1 MLPDKIT
8 ISFVIPAESG
18 DKHCYDKNLTAF
30 IYSLE
35 DFDKISIPSN
45 YSDYGINLTFNYYRD
60 ERDYHFCQL
69 DLRIM
74 SNDVLYLQQYFERFF
89 KEHNVNCKISVYGS
103 AGSVNTPIDSPLVQA
118 SIKVAKA
125 LDLSATPIE
134 MGGATDSRW
143 FGLMNIPTIEF
154 GPLGGNVHGADEY
167 VLLNSLTVVQ
177 NFYKKLVKELVLI
190 S

>member
-1 MLPDKIT
+1 M
-8 ISFVIPAESG
+8 
-18 DKHCYDKNLTAF
+18 
-30 IYSLE
+30 
-35 DFDKISIPSN
+35 
-45 YSDYGINLTFNYYRD
+45 
-60 ERDYHFCQL
+60 
-69 DLRIM
+69 
-74 SNDVLYLQQYFERFF
+74 
-89 KEHNVNCKISVYGS
+89 YGS